1 MCVPSRG
8 GKLPLIFL
16 VPEQNG
22 AGAMK
27 KTLLDGWKS
36 LLRLLRFVFWY
47 GFAVAVL
54 LYLLPCSSSTTRRS
68 AARSSF
74 SRCWACSP

>member
-1 MCVPSRG
+1 
-8 GKLPLIFL
+8 
-16 VPEQNG
+16 
-22 AGAMK
+22 MK

-54 LYLLPCSSSTTRRS
+54 LYLLPSSTVKFFAVLGLFALIGAWQVLSIRDRR
-68 AARSSF
+68 
-74 SRCWACSP
+74 